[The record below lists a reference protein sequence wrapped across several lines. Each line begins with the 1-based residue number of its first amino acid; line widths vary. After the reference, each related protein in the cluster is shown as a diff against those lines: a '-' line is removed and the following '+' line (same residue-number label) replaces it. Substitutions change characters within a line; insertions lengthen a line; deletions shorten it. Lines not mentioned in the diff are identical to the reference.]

1 MIQARFAWLNAIGL
15 ALAVTGVMPLGA
27 QTVGYPVV
35 QPTDDYAT
43 HLRTLAH
50 NPRDLNAL
58 IGAGQ
63 SALSV
68 GDATAAINFFGR
80 ADTVSPNDGRV
91 KAGLGS
97 ALLLLERPE
106 DALRLFSEATVLG
119 VPQSAIA
126 VDRGLAYDLRGD
138 QTSAQRD
145 YAMAMQG
152 GTPSDEL
159 RRRYALSLGISGRK
173 NSALSVLYPLLQRE
187 DQAAWRDRAF
197 ILAMNGDVSGAD
209 YITKTVLPA
218 QANAMDPFLR
228 RLATL
233 NPAQR
238 ARAVTYGEMP
248 EDQLPGT
255 PTTIAVAASTQAPA
269 ANTTYAQPS
278 PVRVATTA
286 PVPSVYSSG
295 YTPYAPRQAV
305 PASVPAAPPVSYA
318 TGVPA
323 QPPALTHT
331 QQLAQLAQKTGLDG
345 QRVSLRRLP
354 TPESAPRTALNTAPA
369 VPVSTPLPQKQIVI
383 PPPQP
388 MEQVAAASQTVA
400 PKSAAPVAVTAQ
412 PRFALSSLFDD
423 MKMDPETPAVH
434 VLSASEMHKAQL
446 VERKQAKIEA
456 AAKAKADAE
465 AKAAAEEKAK

>member
-173 NSALSVLYPLLQRE
+173 NSALSV
-187 DQAAWRDRAF
+187 
-197 ILAMNGDVSGAD
+197 
-209 YITKTVLPA
+209 
-218 QANAMDPFLR
+218 
-228 RLATL
+228 
-233 NPAQR
+233 
-238 ARAVTYGEMP
+238 
-248 EDQLPGT
+248 
-255 PTTIAVAASTQAPA
+255 
-269 ANTTYAQPS
+269 
-278 PVRVATTA
+278 
-286 PVPSVYSSG
+286 
-295 YTPYAPRQAV
+295 
-305 PASVPAAPPVSYA
+305 
-318 TGVPA
+318 
-323 QPPALTHT
+323 
-331 QQLAQLAQKTGLDG
+331 
-345 QRVSLRRLP
+345 
-354 TPESAPRTALNTAPA
+354 
-369 VPVSTPLPQKQIVI
+369 
-383 PPPQP
+383 
-388 MEQVAAASQTVA
+388 
-400 PKSAAPVAVTAQ
+400 
-412 PRFALSSLFDD
+412 
-423 MKMDPETPAVH
+423 
-434 VLSASEMHKAQL
+434 
-446 VERKQAKIEA
+446 
-456 AAKAKADAE
+456 
-465 AKAAAEEKAK
+465 